1 MESELIEI
9 EEVEQAILKEFNQKN
24 ITFNSI
30 VACRDKGLLE
40 NYIELINSITKN
52 YSIKF
57 EIENL
62 LIDEYVL
69 LNGSNNIK
77 LIITNFYMNLIIE
90 D

>member
-1 MESELIEI
+1 MEFELGKI
-9 EEVEQAILKEFNQKN
+9 EEVEQAILKEFNKKN

-40 NYIELINSITKN
+40 NFIEVINNVTKD
-52 YSIKF
+52 YYIKF

-62 LIDEYVL
+62 LIDEYIL
-69 LNGSNNIK
+69 LNSSNNIK

-90 D
+90 G